1 MELVSCLI
9 LHKAFSSELM
19 ENVILLFFC
28 YCLSRDIFHN
38 PFLKLIHILAA

>member
-19 ENVILLFFC
+19 ENVILLFFV
-28 YCLSRDIFHN
+28 I
-38 PFLKLIHILAA
+38 A